1 MGGAERSL
9 IDLLGSLR
17 GHAEVGLLTLEDGPL
32 VQMSRDLNVPTTIVS
47 LPDHLLRLGDFGG
60 SASLLDLLA
69 RPAAHPLGATR
80 AIRAFSAA
88 IADFRPSVVHSN
100 GIKTH
105 LLSGLV
111 GPGGAKL
118 VWHIRDF
125 IGSRRIVRTLAPRL
139 SSRVSAAFAISRAV
153 ETDLRDVLPDVPVAV
168 VYNAVDLEHFR
179 PRQRSTGVLDS
190 AAGIAPA
197 PRDALRIGL
206 VATYARW
213 KGHRVFL
220 EAAALALRRTQAPL
234 RFFVIGGPIYLGAEA
249 QITERELRAW
259 IDELG
264 ISESVGLVPFV
275 DVPEQVFNELDIAVN
290 SNTAPE
296 PFGRTIVEALA
307 SGVPVVTGPDAGA
320 LEELPDGAVER
331 LPVLSAET
339 LATALASLAVNP
351 DRRAELSR
359 LGPIAAR
366 RYSRER
372 LKTRVLE
379 LYRCL
384 AVT

>member
-32 VQMSRDLNVPTTIVS
+32 VQMSRDLQVPTMTVS
-47 LPDHLLRLGDFGG
+47 LPDNLLRLGDFGG
-60 SASLLDLLA
+60 SASMLDLLA
-69 RPAAHPLGATR
+69 RPAAHPLETTR

-88 IADFRPSVVHSN
+88 IAAFRPSVVHSN

-111 GPGGAKL
+111 GPGSAKL
-118 VWHIRDF
+118 VWHVRDF
-125 IGSRRIVRTLAPRL
+125 MGSRRIVRTLAPPL
-139 SSRVSAAFAISRAV
+139 SSHVSAAFAISRAV
-153 ETDLRDVLPDVPVAV
+153 EKDLRSVLPDVPVAV

-179 PRQRSTGVLDS
+179 PRQRPIGLLDS
-190 AAGIAPA
+190 AAGLAPS
-197 PRDALRIGL
+197 PRGALRIGL
-206 VATYARW
+206 VATYAKW

-220 EAAALALRRTQAPL
+220 EAAALAQRRTQVPL
-234 RFFVIGGPIYLGAEA
+234 RFYVIGGPIYLGAGA
-249 QITERELRAW
+249 QIIESDLRAW

-264 ISESVGLVPFV
+264 ISESVGLIPFI
-275 DVPEQVFNELDIAVN
+275 DSPEQVFNDLDIAVS

-296 PFGRTIVEALA
+296 PFGRAIVEALA
-307 SGVPVVTGPDAGA
+307 SSVPVVTGPDAGA
-320 LEELPDGAVER
+320 LEDLPEGAVER

-339 LATALASLAVNP
+339 LAAALVSLAVDP
-351 DRRAELSR
+351 DRRTELSR
-359 LGPIAAR
+359 LGLLASR

-372 LKTRVLE
+372 LKERVLE

-384 AVT
+384 GVS